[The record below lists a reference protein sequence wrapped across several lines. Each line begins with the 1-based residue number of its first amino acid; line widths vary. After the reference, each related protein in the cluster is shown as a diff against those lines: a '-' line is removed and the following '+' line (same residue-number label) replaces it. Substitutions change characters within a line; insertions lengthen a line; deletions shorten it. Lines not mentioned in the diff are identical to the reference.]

1 MKESVTKFDFESAF
15 KALDEIDIPVAE
27 HGIKAN
33 RPALTEIFSRKNKF
47 DVLFEEYY
55 DLGSQEE
62 LGEAQ
67 EAREAEIAKAKLA
80 RIEKIVDL
88 DAESPEDLLTSYVGK
103 YIIQCPQCMTLFYKN
118 KEDVVESDEDPTTVN
133 VNEVCQHCGN
143 ESGYTLI
150 GKVGEADA
158 DDDFMQDETELE
170 LEADASGDVAEES
183 AEEPT
188 VDETE
193 EVATE
198 DELNLNDE
206 DLEALDLNLD
216 EDELEDDTKKE
227 EAHFVVHDG
236 EALVEELKEDTNL
249 EVSADEFEKL
259 INSTEFKKPIS
270 DSVVQA
276 MLNSEKESEEEKTAV
291 EESLVV
297 NDETLEYAV
306 INTDGTYAGVP
317 CTSEEEARELA
328 NQKEGRVIAELDAID
343 ESLEEGIFDKLFQ
356 KKLKSRA
363 DIAEFILNTAMEDYD
378 KAIVDKAGKVSVDE
392 ANRKFNTFIIL
403 GYKDVDSTG
412 AKITKAVEYNSKN
425 LVIGMKHPEVKKTYA
440 EAENIAK
447 GWSMREGNGPA
458 FIYLAKNEA
467 GDGAAFLCQYF
478 NGALDADSDQLTKYK
493 ETITKNIESAK
504 LMKKG
509 GANQTDTKDMP
520 ASKITAGMRMQLQ
533 DGSSAKVS
541 KVDASKI
548 SDKLLKIELSF
559 DSGETE
565 TINIAADQTLPILR
579 TPLRAESFDTVVA
592 GLEELQEE
600 ALEEHITYNLVETCD
615 NVKSFKL
622 TDCSYI
628 NEQLIVTGEIGF
640 VTGDP
645 EKTSYV
651 FTEAFSTE
659 DNQLILSGTNQ
670 RFGVQKFTINGRVDE
685 TNKSFITESFN

>member
-27 HGIKAN
+27 KGIKAN

-118 KEDVVESDEDPTTVN
+118 KEDVVESEEDQTTVN

-150 GKVGEADA
+150 GKVGEAEA
-158 DDDFMQDETELE
+158 EDDFVQDETDLE
-170 LEADASGDVAEES
+170 LEVDVPEEA

-188 VDETE
+188 VE
-193 EVATE
+193 ESEDTATD
-198 DELNLNDE
+198 DELSLSDE

-216 EDELEDDTKKE
+216 EGEAEDDSKKE
-227 EAHFVVHDG
+227 EAHFVAHDG
-236 EALVEELKEDTNL
+236 EALVEELQEDANL
-249 EVSADEFEKL
+249 EVSAEEFEKL

-270 DSVVQA
+270 DSAVQA
-276 MLNSEKESEEEKTAV
+276 MLNSEKETEEEKTAV

-297 NDETLEYAV
+297 NDETLEFAV
-306 INTDGTYAGVP
+306 INPDGTYAGVP

-328 NQKEGRVIAELDAID
+328 NQKDGRVIAELDAID

-378 KAIVDKAGKVSVDE
+378 KVIIDKAGKVSVDE

-403 GYKDVDSTG
+403 GYKEVDSTG

-425 LVIGMKHPEVKKTYA
+425 LVVGMKHPEVKKTYT

-478 NGALDADSDQLTKYK
+478 NGALDENSDQLTKYK

-509 GANQTDTKDMP
+509 GADQADTKDIP
-520 ASKITAGMRMQLQ
+520 ASKITAGMRMQLT
-533 DGSSAKVS
+533 DGSSAEVS
-541 KVDASKI
+541 KVEASRI
-548 SDKLLKIELSF
+548 SNKLLKIELSF
-559 DSGETE
+559 ESGETE
-565 TINIAADQTLPILR
+565 TINVAADQTLQILR
-579 TPLRAESFDTVVA
+579 TPLRAESLEAIVA

-640 VTGDP
+640 ATGDP

-659 DNQLILSGTNQ
+659 DNQLVLSGTNQ

-685 TNKSFITESFN
+685 ASKSFITEAFN